1 MIQTHLNPRIMGKF
15 FYLNIL
21 YNDSIE
27 NWVWLGL
34 ELRLLLTNLISSSHR
49 SWTSIHDSSQS
60 SSLQSSLDYRSE
72 PIPLAKTFL
81 CKDSK
86 TYTDFVLSLKPLSL
100 VRLPAVIDTAES
112 DFEKPLSQTPQCH

>member
-1 MIQTHLNPRIMGKF
+1 MIQTHLDPRIMGKF
-15 FYLNIL
+15 FYINIL

-49 SWTSIHDSSQS
+49 SWTSI
-60 SSLQSSLDYRSE
+60 
-72 PIPLAKTFL
+72 PLTVLASKVAWITGASKFPWLKTFL